1 MKSSSHRSTPACAG
15 KPAATAPIRLPRW
28 VYPRVCGEATDRLY
42 IANVNLGLPPRVR
55 GSRDKGQVHQRR
67 IGSTPACAGK
77 PPSSRGKGVRSEVYP
92 RVCGEASIYID
103 IKQAL
108 VSSQR
113 IRHLQLLKCL
123 RKVSPVP
130 RNHRPQQKHTVTVT
144 LVPAHT
150 ACEKSAKLSTVRD
163 LDLTAHQ
170 SVGAFAVLL
179 TELSDGAVSA
189 E

>member
-1 MKSSSHRSTPACAG
+1 M
-15 KPAATAPIRLPRW
+15 
-28 VYPRVCGEATDRLY
+28 
-42 IANVNLGLPPRVR
+42 R
-55 GSRDKGQVHQRR
+55 GSHTHTSGAVDSK
-67 IGSTPACAGK
+67 GSTPAYAGK
-77 PPSSRGKGVRSEVYP
+77 PYSTAAFFHLSRVYP
-92 RVCGEASIYID
+92 RVCGEASSYID

-123 RKVSPVP
+123 RKVSPAP
-130 RNHRPQQKHTVTVT
+130 RNHRPQQKHTVTVS
-144 LVPAHT
+144 LVSAHT

-179 TELSDGAVSA
+179 TELSDGAVSV

>member
-1 MKSSSHRSTPACAG
+1 M
-15 KPAATAPIRLPRW
+15 
-28 VYPRVCGEATDRLY
+28 
-42 IANVNLGLPPRVR
+42 R
-55 GSRDKGQVHQRR
+55 GSPQDGKVVR
-67 IGSTPACAGK
+67 IGDGSTPAYAGK
-77 PPSSRGKGVRSEVYP
+77 PRYLALLAQVLTVYP
-92 RVCGEASIYID
+92 RVCGEASSYID

-123 RKVSPVP
+123 RKVSPAP
-130 RNHRPQQKHTVTVT
+130 RNHRPQQKHTVTVS
-144 LVPAHT
+144 LVSAHT

-170 SVGAFAVLL
+170 GVGAFAVLL
-179 TELSDGAVSA
+179 TELSDGAVSV